1 MIKFLHLF
9 YFADADTHTGCM
21 LHSFSFIRY
30 LYSYVQTCN
39 SILKR
44 YIKQNYQFSYQNQ
57 HDIVIEFVKKKIDRF
72 HW

>member
-1 MIKFLHLF
+1 ML
-9 YFADADTHTGCM
+9 DTHTGYM

-44 YIKQNYQFSYQNQ
+44 YIKQNDQFSYQSQ
-57 HDIVIEFVKKKIDRF
+57 HDIIIGFVKKKIDRF